1 MAPSSAG
8 TAGTTLTLTGEEREQ
23 LLAFLEQALR
33 AKEIEEHRTDSI
45 SFRAI
50 VQRQEA
56 LLQGLV
62 DKLRRG

>member
-1 MAPSSAG
+1 MAQASTG
-8 TAGTTLTLTGEEREQ
+8 TAGMALTLTGEEREQ
-23 LLAFLEQALR
+23 LLAFLEEALR

-56 LLQGLV
+56 LLEGLV